1 MVTVCAWCQKFLGL
15 KEPFSQADVSHGI
28 CTTCS
33 ARQHI
38 DDFPVLVVSRSRV
51 DTLPVLESLL
61 KGTPEIKVV
70 VDRRQND
77 RRRHRQGVDVPGG
90 RRLLRD
96 RRERVS
102 LGLT

>member
-28 CTTCS
+28 CGSCS

-38 DDFPVLVVSRSRV
+38 GDFPVLVVSRGRV
-51 DTLPVLESLL
+51 DTLPVLEGLL
-61 KGTPEIKVV
+61 NGTPEIRIV

-77 RRRHRQGVDVPGG
+77 RRRDRPLLDVPGG
-90 RRLLRD
+90 RRMLRD

-102 LGLT
+102 LVLT